1 MATRSIRSI
10 DWRRLHVEA
19 FARDHGALEGT
30 EPAASFPRLMASAHP
45 DAPTDAAR
53 DVSWRARGELRQPH
67 SVEPQTWLH
76 LEAHTSLA
84 LVCQRCLGPVATA
97 LDVDR
102 WFRFVHDEDEAAAL
116 DAQIEEDVLALGRP
130 LDLLA
135 LIEDE
140 LLLALPLVPRHE
152 QCPVP
157 LPMSAGVAL
166 EEDEAEPANPF
177 AALEALKRRGNGGA

>member
-1 MATRSIRSI
+1 MSTRST

-19 FARDHGALEGT
+19 FARDHGALEGS
-30 EPAASFPRLMASAHP
+30 EPATSFPRLMTSVHP
-45 DAPTDAAR
+45 DAPPESAR
-53 DVSWRARGELRQPH
+53 AVQWRAQGELRQPR
-67 SVEPQTWLH
+67 SVEPQSWLH
-76 LEAHTSLA
+76 LEAQTSMA
-84 LVCQRCLGPVATA
+84 LVCQRCLGPVATE

-116 DAQIEEDVLALGRP
+116 DAQTEDDVLAVRGP
-130 LDLLA
+130 LDLLG

-152 QCPVP
+152 HCPVP
-157 LPMSAGVAL
+157 LPMAASVEL
-166 EEDEAEPANPF
+166 EQEAEPANPF